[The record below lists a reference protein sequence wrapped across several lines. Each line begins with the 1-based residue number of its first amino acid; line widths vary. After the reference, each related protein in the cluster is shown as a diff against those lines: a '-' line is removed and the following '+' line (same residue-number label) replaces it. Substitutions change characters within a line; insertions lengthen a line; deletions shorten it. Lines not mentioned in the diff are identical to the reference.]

1 MRIALRLLL
10 VLVVL
15 CLLYPAIVLGLYF
28 FSPHENATLRRV
40 DTLIVLGCPAEP
52 DGSPSPEQR
61 ERVMEGVRE
70 FNRGVGNHIIMTG
83 TAAHNQ
89 FVEADVMAKL
99 AEANGVPANAI
110 FEEGK
115 AHDTIQNIY
124 YSNKIMDAH
133 GWHTAEVI
141 SSPYHLARTAMILS
155 HYPQLK
161 WETHA
166 AHWPPTYAWPE
177 RIHLDWREA
186 LTTFRIRI
194 HGFRASQYLPK

>member
-10 VLVVL
+10 AVLIL
-15 CLLYPAIVLGLYF
+15 CLLYPAVVLALYF
-28 FSPHENATLRRV
+28 FSPRENATLRRV

-70 FNRGVGNHIIMTG
+70 FDRGVSNHIIMTG

-89 FVEADVMAKL
+89 FVEANVMARL
-99 AEANGVPANAI
+99 AEANGVPATAI
-110 FEEGK
+110 FKEDR

-124 YSNKIMDAH
+124 YSNKIMNAH

-155 HYPQLK
+155 HYPDLK

-166 AHWPPTYAWPE
+166 AHWPPAYALSK
-177 RIHLDWREA
+177 RIYFDWREA
-186 LTTFRIRI
+186 LLTFRIRI
-194 HGFRASQYLPK
+194 HGFRRSKYLPK

>member
-1 MRIALRLLL
+1 MRIALRLFLAA
-10 VLVVL
+10 VTL

-28 FSPHENATLRRV
+28 FSPHENATLPRV

-61 ERVMEGVRE
+61 ERAMEGVRE
-70 FNRGVGNHIIMTG
+70 FNRGVSHHIIMTG
-83 TAAHNQ
+83 TAAHNR

-99 AEANGVPANAI
+99 AEANGVPATAI
-110 FEEGK
+110 FEEDK

-124 YSNKIMDAH
+124 YSNQIMHAN

-155 HYPQLK
+155 HYPDLK

-166 AHWPPTYAWPE
+166 AHWPRTYPFWE

-186 LTTFRIRI
+186 LLTFRIRL
-194 HGFRASQYLPK
+194 HGFRASKYLPK